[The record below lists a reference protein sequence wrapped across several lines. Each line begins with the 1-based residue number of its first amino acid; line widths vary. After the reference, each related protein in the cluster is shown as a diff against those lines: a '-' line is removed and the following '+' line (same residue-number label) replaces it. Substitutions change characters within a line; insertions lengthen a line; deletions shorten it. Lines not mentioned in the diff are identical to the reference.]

1 MIARITNFASKE
13 NQIIDWDNDLYLIA
27 SNNLINCE
35 ENGEKYYSDCYKEAL
50 EGLLEQL
57 DLLLQKY
64 PDALNEE
71 IVLKK
76 ASALM
81 KYVKRKGFT
90 LNNCYSYFN
99 EEKRKI
105 DVPCDIKK
113 RAYGIRTLYDRWDN
127 LLVNIT
133 GYDLTASG
141 IIYNKNQLNSKY
153 MYGRLTNFK
162 MVHKNCCGSYVF
174 DEETLTYLEPKIKNL
189 TRHL

>member
-13 NQIIDWDNDLYLIA
+13 NQIIDWDNDLYFIA
-27 SNNLINCE
+27 SNNLISCE
-35 ENGEKYYSDCYKEAL
+35 ENGEKYYSDWFKETT

-57 DLLLQKY
+57 NLLLQKY

-76 ASALM
+76 ARALM
-81 KYVKRKGFT
+81 KYVKEKGFT

-113 RAYGIRTLYDRWDN
+113 RSYGIRTLYDRWDN

-141 IIYNKNQLNSKY
+141 IIYNKNQLNLKY